1 MAAPD
6 TASPSSSPSY
16 TPVVTDAMRLVRVL
30 FSPGAVF
37 GEIKEKPT
45 FWMPWFII
53 SILFAVVQ
61 FLQGPFQTRVRE
73 IMMQQSGRELPAG
86 ATGPIAQI
94 IGAVFTP
101 VVVLAIAAISAAV
114 LYGLTAAFGG
124 EATFKKMLTVTIFMW
139 PLEVIRQVLTYAVLS
154 MRGVES
160 INSAADIWVSLG
172 ADLLLPADASVGTFL
187 RAVLAGIGP
196 IQVWSAAICAFGIT
210 TLTGLEKGKAW
221 GVAIISWLI
230 GVLITAG
237 LASVGMRFAGG

>member
-1 MAAPD
+1 MAAPES
-6 TASPSSSPSY
+6 AAPSTSY

-30 FSPGAVF
+30 FSPGAVY
-37 GEIKEKPT
+37 GEIKDKPT
-45 FWMPWFII
+45 FWMPWLIV

-61 FLQGPFQTRVRE
+61 FLQAPFQTRVRE
-73 IMMQQSGRELPAG
+73 IMIQQAGRDLPAG
-86 ATGPIAQI
+86 ATGPLAQI
-94 IGAVFTP
+94 LGAVVTP
-101 VVVLAIAAISAAV
+101 VVVLVIVAISAAV

-124 EATFKKMLTVTIFMW
+124 EATFKKMLTVTIFLW
-139 PLEVIRQVLTYAVLS
+139 PLELIRQLLTFAVLS

-160 INSAADIWVSLG
+160 INSASDIWVSLG

-196 IQVWSAAICAFGIT
+196 IQVWSMAISAIGIN

-221 GVAIISWLI
+221 TVAVILWLI

-237 LASVGMRFAGG
+237 LASIGMRFAGG